1 MLLAVLMRQCGVV
14 GFVDGKEETTTHL
27 NVLGD
32 ENRVERTPFE
42 GGNFE
47 YKILGDFFVRS

>member
-1 MLLAVLMRQCGVV
+1 MRQCGVV

-47 YKILGDFFVRS
+47 YKILGDFFCS